1 MGMKPNL
8 RQEAG
13 ACDPEEIE
21 VKLCLPPAARPVLE
35 GHPALRPPRA
45 GAPEIR
51 EEETTYFDTRD
62 GLLAQ
67 AGASL
72 RVRRSSGRGLVQT
85 LKLAP
90 VAQGAAARRGEWEWP
105 VGVETPDLGLL
116 AGTPCATS
124 VAALDGA
131 LAPVCR
137 TEISRT
143 VWRVTCAG
151 ATVEAAID
159 QGRIRAG
166 QREVPVSE
174 LELELKG
181 GEPSALYRLALELSQ
196 AAPLA
201 IEPATKA
208 ERGAQLAGRPG
219 PEAVKPGDVALRPDQ
234 SAAEAF
240 GRVMGA
246 ALGHMRVNLLPAAR
260 GDVEGVHQVRVAVR
274 RLRAAI
280 AMFEPLLAP
289 ETAGRFN
296 EELRRVG
303 RIFGAARDW
312 DVFATETLSAV
323 RAENPAEAWPRQL
336 EEAVRPARAEV
347 REEALRELAG
357 PRFARLLL
365 ELGAWAEEGARDP
378 AALGTPELAQPV
390 VVVAPALLDRLM
402 RRAAKHGKGI
412 RHADARDLHTLRK
425 RLKALRYGM
434 EFTESL
440 YRPKRVRAMLH
451 PCKELQELL
460 GSVND
465 AASTP
470 DLASHLA
477 REGEPNAAFALTEL
491 GGWAEKRSDAARR
504 RVPKAWRAL
513 RDADPFWK

>member
-1 MGMKPNL
+1 MRVNP
-8 RQEAG
+8 RPEAT
-13 ACDPEEIE
+13 ARDPEEIE
-21 VKLCLPPAARPVLE
+21 VKLRLPPTARPALE
-35 GHPALRPPRA
+35 GHPVLRPPRA
-45 GAPEIR
+45 GEPETR

-72 RVRRSSGRGLVQT
+72 RVRRSPGRGLVQT

-90 VAQGAAARRGEWEWP
+90 VADGAAGRRGEWEWP
-105 VGVETPDLGLL
+105 VGAETPDLGLL
-116 AGTPCATS
+116 AGTPCASS

-143 VWRVTCAG
+143 AWRVASGG
-151 ATVEAAID
+151 AAVEVAID

-166 QREVPVSE
+166 QSEMPVSE
-174 LELELKG
+174 LELELKD
-181 GEPSALYRLALELSQ
+181 GEPGTLYRLALELSD

-201 IEPATKA
+201 IEPASKA

-219 PEAVKPGDVALRPDQ
+219 PEAVKPGDVTLRPDQ

-246 ALGHMRVNLLPAAR
+246 ALGHLRVNLAPTAR

-280 AMFEPLLAP
+280 ALFKPLLAP
-289 ETAGRFN
+289 EAAGRFN
-296 EELRRVG
+296 EALRQVG
-303 RIFGAARDW
+303 RVFGAARDW
-312 DVFATETLSAV
+312 DVFVTETLPAATVENSAGD
-323 RAENPAEAWPRQL
+323 WPRGL
-336 EEAVRPARAEV
+336 GEAAQRTRAAV
-347 REEALRELAG
+347 REEALLDLAS

-378 AALGTPELAQPV
+378 ATLGAPELTQLV

-402 RRAAKHGKGI
+402 RRAAKQGKGV
-412 RHADARDLHTLRK
+412 RHADARHLHSLRK
-425 RLKALRYGM
+425 RLKTLRYGM
-434 EFTESL
+434 EFGESL

-465 AASTP
+465 AASMP
-470 DLASHLA
+470 DLARHLA
-477 REGEPNAAFALTEL
+477 REGDPDVAPALAEL
-491 GGWAEKRSDAARR
+491 CAWAEKRGEAARE

-513 RDADPFWK
+513 RDADSFWE